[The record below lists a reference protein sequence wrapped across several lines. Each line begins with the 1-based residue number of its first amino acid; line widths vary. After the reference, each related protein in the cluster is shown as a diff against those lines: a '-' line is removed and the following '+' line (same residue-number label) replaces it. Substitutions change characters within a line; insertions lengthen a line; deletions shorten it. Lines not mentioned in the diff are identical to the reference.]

1 MRKYLF
7 VAGLLLACFSLA
19 VVAQPPEGRGRP
31 EGGGDREGPPRSP
44 PLMSA
49 LDTDGDG
56 EISAE
61 EIKAAATT
69 LLTLDKNKD
78 GKLTQDETRPPRPL
92 NDRGPRDGREDG
104 PPPRQPGG
112 RGGPPG
118 DRDPPEGDRPRGDGP
133 PGDRPEGDGPDGPP
147 PPPSPER
154 MLEHA
159 LSFDADKDGKL
170 DKLELRK
177 FVEDFISHH
186 PGPPPGGPGGG
197 PGGREGGP
205 GGRPGVRERAPS
217 REPAP
222 RSGGE
227 RPTRPQRPEGPK

>member
-1 MRKYLF
+1 MRKYLCIASLL
-7 VAGLLLACFSLA
+7 VACGFSLA
-19 VVAQPPEGRGRP
+19 VIAQPPEGRGRP
-31 EGGGDREGPPRSP
+31 EGGGDREGPPRPP

-49 LDTDGDG
+49 LDTDADG

-78 GKLTQDETRPPRPL
+78 GKLTQDETRPPRPM
-92 NDRGPRDGREDG
+92 NDWGRRGDGLRGDGPRENG
-104 PPPRQPGG
+104 
-112 RGGPPG
+112 
-118 DRDPPEGDRPRGDGP
+118 PRGDGP
-133 PGDRPEGDGPDGPP
+133 PRDRARPEGDRPEGGGPNGLL
-147 PPPSPER
+147 PPSGPER

-177 FVEDFISHH
+177 FVEDFVSRH

-197 PGGREGGP
+197 REGGP
-205 GGRPGVRERAPS
+205 RGRPGAREGAPPL
-217 REPAP
+217 EGTPE
-222 RSGGE
+222 SGGE
-227 RPTRPQRPEGPK
+227 RPTRPQRPDSTK